1 MKAPAPEELTEL
13 AVLTLINNWCIESL
27 CPEHFEQW
35 EQVLEGL
42 IVSRKKLA
50 SWRMSSALAPSKPP
64 ITAPPSEQ
72 DSDGLPSIKETP

>member
-50 SWRMSSALAPSKPP
+50 SWRMSSALAPSKPRDHRAAFR
-64 ITAPPSEQ
+64 TRFGRLAVY
-72 DSDGLPSIKETP
+72 